1 MKLSKTSEY
10 AIRILSFMAISEKDL
25 FSAKYLLEKINIPQK
40 YMRQIMTELSKH
52 NFITSVQGRDGGYFF
67 SRDIKNIFLIDIID
81 AVEDIKLYTGCVL
94 GFHECSDKNPCA
106 MHLNWVKTR
115 DELVNTL
122 TTTSLY
128 DIKNN
133 EVSKF

>member
-10 AIRILSFMAISEKDL
+10 AIRILSFMALSDKEL

-40 YMRQIMTELSKH
+40 YMRRIMTDLSKH

-67 SRDIKNIFLIDIID
+67 SKDIKTIFLVDIID
-81 AVEDIKLYTGCVL
+81 AVEGIKAYTGCIL
-94 GFHECSDKNPCA
+94 GFHECSDEKPCA
-106 MHLNWVKTR
+106 MHLSWVKTK
-115 DELVNTL
+115 DELIHTL
-122 TTTSLY
+122 TTTSLN

-133 EVSKF
+133 KVSQF